1 MKVVRNFIPDFDAH
15 GHLYLLTTCD
25 KGTTLRNT
33 LGYNYNDNIIK
44 NQNHFQVLLPALPS
58 RFDSCNCYWGGL
70 KKLGCP
76 SWWWVGFPFISM
88 IKRRE
93 RKGRES
99 QREREGGR
107 EGWREGWR
115 EGGRKRQEGRELQ
128 GGRKG
133 GWERCHTMGQLIASQ
148 IQWTSNNFGVPGN
161 CLLLFEI
168 SKKNLLSDFLIMAT
182 CPAGT
187 WKVHLVQ
194 YSLCADEKLLH
205 LTTMSTLS
213 SVRVKI

>member
-107 EGWREGWR
+107 EGAS
-115 EGGRKRQEGRELQ
+115 GRE
-128 GGRKG
+128 KG
-133 GWERCHTMGQLIASQ
+133 GLGEVPYNGSTYCKSNPMDFKQFRC
-148 IQWTSNNFGVPGN
+148 
-161 CLLLFEI
+161 
-168 SKKNLLSDFLIMAT
+168 
-182 CPAGT
+182 T
-187 WKVHLVQ
+187 WK
-194 YSLCADEKLLH
+194 
-205 LTTMSTLS
+205 LS
-213 SVRVKI
+213 ASI